1 MLGAILGDITGST
14 YEHHNRKSK
23 DNYLFT
29 KWSRVTDDS
38 VMTLAVAEAFL
49 RAKAKGLLEDEAAVK
64 ELLVDALHKWGEEY
78 PDAGYGGRFIQWLSF
93 REMEPYNSWGNGSAM
108 RVSPA
113 GWMGSNMDEVR
124 RLARWSAEVTHNH
137 EEGVKGAEA
146 VASAIYMARTDCS
159 KAEIKAYVET
169 EFGYD
174 LDRTC
179 DEIRP
184 DYYFDVSC
192 QGSVPEAIIAFLD
205 GEDFED
211 TIRNAISLGGDSDTI
226 AAMAGSIAEAYFG
239 IPAWMEAKAMEYL
252 DDEMAE
258 VLEAFKDDQNAD

>member
-1 MLGAILGDITGST
+1 MLGAILGDIIGCT

-23 DNYLFT
+23 NIELFT

-38 VMTLAVAEAFL
+38 DMTIAVAEAFL
-49 RAKAKGLLEDEAAVK
+49 RAKAISLLEDEASVK
-64 ELLVDALHKWGEEY
+64 ELLVDSLQKWGNEY
-78 PDAGYGGRFIQWLSF
+78 PNAGYGGRFRQWLAF
-93 REMEPYNSWGNGSAM
+93 EERDPYNSWGNGSAM

-113 GWMGSNMDEVR
+113 GWIGMDMNEVR

-137 EEGVKGAEA
+137 PEGVKGAEA
-146 VASAIYMARTDCS
+146 IAAAVYLARTGGS

-169 EFGYD
+169 AFGYD

-184 DYYFDVSC
+184 GYTFDVSC

-205 GEDFED
+205 GEGFED
-211 TIRNAISLGGDSDTI
+211 VIRNAVSLGGDSDRI
-226 AAMAGSIAEAYFG
+226 AAMAGSIAEPYFG
-239 IPAWMEAKAMEYL
+239 IPEWMHEKAYEYM
-252 DDEMAE
+252 DDDMIELVESFRE
-258 VLEAFKDDQNAD
+258 VQ